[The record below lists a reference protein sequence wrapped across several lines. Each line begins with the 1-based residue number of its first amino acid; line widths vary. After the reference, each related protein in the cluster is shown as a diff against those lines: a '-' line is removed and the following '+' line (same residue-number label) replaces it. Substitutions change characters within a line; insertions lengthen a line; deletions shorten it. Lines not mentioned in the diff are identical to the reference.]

1 MAVSEV
7 LHYTAFDTEIG
18 WVAILA
24 SPEGLLAVT
33 LPAKSAEEAHRML
46 GSRADGAARSP
57 DRFAD
62 LMERFRAYYAGRAVS
77 FPETLDLSGATPFR
91 QAVWEKTRLIPYGE
105 TRSYLWLAR
114 QIGKPEAARA
124 VGQALGRNPLP
135 VIVPCHRVVA
145 SDGTL
150 GGFTGGLELKRQLL
164 RLELDSI

>member
-1 MAVSEV
+1 MSEE
-7 LHYTAFDTEIG
+7 LYYTSFSTEMG

-33 LPAKSAEEAHRML
+33 LPAESADEARRML
-46 GSRADGAARSP
+46 GTRAEGAVPSH
-57 DRFAD
+57 DR
-62 LMERFRAYYAGRAVS
+62 LTNSVERFKDYYNGRTVS
-77 FPETLDLSGATPFR
+77 FPEKLDLSGATPFR
-91 QAVWEKTRLIPYGE
+91 RAVWEKTRLIPYGE

-164 RLELDSI
+164 RLESY